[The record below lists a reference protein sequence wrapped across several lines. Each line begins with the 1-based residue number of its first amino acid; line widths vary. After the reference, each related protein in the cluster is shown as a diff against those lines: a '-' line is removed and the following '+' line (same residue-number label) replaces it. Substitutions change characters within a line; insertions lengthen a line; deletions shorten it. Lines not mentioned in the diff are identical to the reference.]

1 MNVSQQT
8 ATLLETAMG
17 NRAAARELLTA
28 LGMPFIP
35 GKVFFV
41 QSTSPQVSD
50 SNPGTVKNYP
60 LATIAKALEL
70 VAALTS
76 PTNAGHVIFVLPGHA
91 ESFATDLDITTSHNG
106 VSIIGIGVGESRPIL
121 TFTATG
127 AKVDIDGANVRFA
140 GFVLKNDIDSQ
151 TVMIDVD
158 GAGAVIEDNEI
169 LEGSA
174 KQCLIGIDLGAD
186 RPTVRR
192 NYIKSVT
199 AGADSG
205 IKISAAIDRPHILD
219 NEIFG
224 DFSDAAI
231 HNPTSAVATR
241 VLIKGNCLTNL
252 QSGDHAIELV
262 SACTGNI
269 EFNTVNSTLA
279 AVGTKTAIDPGSC
292 YCNENYGSD
301 GVGDV
306 SGVINPALDA

>member
-17 NRAAARELLTA
+17 SRAAARELLTA

-35 GKVFFV
+35 GKVYFV
-41 QSTSPQVSD
+41 QSTSAQVSD

-140 GFVLKNDIDSQ
+140 GFVLKNDVDSQ

-158 GAGAVIEDNEI
+158 GADCIIEGNEI
-169 LEGSA
+169 LEGSS
-174 KQCLIGIDLGAD
+174 KQCLIGIDLAAD
-186 RPTVRR
+186 RPIVRN

-205 IKISAAIDRPHILD
+205 IKISAAIDRAKIVG

-224 DFSDAAI
+224 DFSDAGI

-241 VLIKGNCLTNL
+241 LLIEGNTVTNL

-262 SACTGNI
+262 SACTGVI
-269 EFNTVNSTLA
+269 QRNTVNSTLA
-279 AVGTKTAIDPGSC
+279 AIATMTAIDPGSC
-292 YCNENYGSD
+292 YCIENWGSD

-306 SGVINPALDA
+306 SGVKNPVADS